1 MWCIL
6 TPIPDWASDRH
17 QLWLQYWHFPM
28 AGVLSQ
34 RKLLLGIILILGGD
48 LAVVSVSLCHLWLG
62 ILIITGHVHVV
73 LAALLIQLF

>member
-1 MWCIL
+1 
-6 TPIPDWASDRH
+6 
-17 QLWLQYWHFPM
+17 M